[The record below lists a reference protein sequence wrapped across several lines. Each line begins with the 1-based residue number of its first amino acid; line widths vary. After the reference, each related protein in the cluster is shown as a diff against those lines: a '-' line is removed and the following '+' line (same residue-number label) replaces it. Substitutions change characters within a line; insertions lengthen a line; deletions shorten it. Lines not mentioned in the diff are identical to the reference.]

1 MKRKKSLFILCIWF
15 IANTTSFAS
24 NLLDTP
30 DRGEINWKQSKNN
43 NYTCQTMYNKYIP
56 IGHTLDL
63 TDPSDTCICINS
75 KVGCGAVAMGQAM
88 WYWQWPQQSI
98 YRTYDWNNMP
108 NALYNNTP
116 VQEEDN
122 IAHFLHDCG
131 IACNMN
137 YYFCRGSWTLISYI
151 ASALQT
157 KFGYTTCEVLTRS
170 DWSDD
175 VWIKIMKT
183 EIDAGRPII
192 YTGFPDNAINFPEG
206 HFFNVDGYIMENGQ
220 PKFHLNYG
228 HGGWNNVYAFLS
240 DFEYQYQNNM
250 IIGISP
256 TRTYN
261 SNIPCELT
269 YFPLSIIS
277 GHASFFA
284 YDQIS
289 LPAQNNSLTIKAN
302 AHANMT
308 AGNSITLDKNFIVE
322 KKGNFLA
329 TIDKSMANLCGCTLS
344 DASLPWLNR
353 NEAGYEVHGANS
365 FLFTVY
371 DTSGRLVYA
380 NAGLVTSNF
389 PVVWT
394 NPINYVPTGTYV
406 LQVTFRNNCGQKVTR
421 SDTMGLY

>member
-1 MKRKKSLFILCIWF
+1 MKIHIKYAL
-15 IANTTSFAS
+15 IACCLLPALTFAR
-24 NLLDTP
+24 NLLETN
-30 DRGEINWKQSKNN
+30 DRGSIHWNQSTNN
-43 NYTCQTMYNKYIP
+43 NGSCITRYNKHIP
-56 IGHTLDL
+56 VIGRVFEEQCLCT
-63 TDPSDTCICINS
+63 NS
-75 KVGCGAVAMGQAM
+75 NVGCGAVAMGQAM
-88 WYWQWPQQSI
+88 WYWQCPRQSI
-98 YRTYDWNNMP
+98 YRTYDWSNMP
-108 NALYNNTP
+108 NALYDNTP
-116 VQEEDN
+116 VQQEDN

-131 IACNMN
+131 VACNMN
-137 YYFCRGSWTLISYI
+137 YDFCDGSWTLISYI
-151 ASALQT
+151 ANALQT

-228 HGGWNNVYAFLS
+228 HGGGDDTDAFLS
-240 DFEYQYQNNM
+240 NFEYQYQNNM

-269 YFPLSIIS
+269 SFLFNTVIS
-277 GHASFFA
+277 QANFSA
-284 YDQIS
+284 YNLIS
-289 LPAQNNSLTIKAN
+289 LPAPNRSLTIKSGAV
-302 AHANMT
+302 ASMT
-308 AGNSITLDKNFIVE
+308 AGRYITLEKGFKVE
-322 KKGNFLA
+322 KGGSLS
-329 TIDKSMANLCGCTLS
+329 TSIDRSMSILCDCGLS
-344 DASLPWLNR
+344 TAGLPWLSR
-353 NEAGYEVHGANS
+353 TSAGYEIHGANS

-394 NPINYVPTGTYV
+394 NPINYVSTGTYV